1 MLPGDKYAR
10 TLIVALLVSASAAAA
25 QTPTVPDAA
34 AAASGRFMFRVY
46 CATCHGVEAR
56 GDGDLAS
63 ELKVKP
69 ANLTEIAKRNGGQFP
84 FDQVV
89 QIIDGRRKVKGHGG
103 GDMPVW
109 GDAFQ
114 VTEAGHTEEE
124 VQKRI
129 RGLAHF
135 LWSIQPK

>member
-1 MLPGDKYAR
+1 ML
-10 TLIVALLVSASAAAA
+10 LVALLASASATAA
-25 QTPTVPDAA
+25 QTPSAPDP
-34 AAASGRFMFRVY
+34 AAASGGRFMFRVY
-46 CATCHGVEAR
+46 CTTCHGAEAR

-63 ELKVKP
+63 QLKVKP
-69 ANLTEIAKRNGGQFP
+69 ANLTEIAKRNGGEFP
-84 FDQVV
+84 FDLVV

-109 GDAFQ
+109 GDAFH

-129 RGLAHF
+129 NSLAHF
-135 LWSIQPK
+135 LWSIQIK

>member
-1 MLPGDKYAR
+1 MQPR
-10 TLIVALLVSASAAAA
+10 NIPVRILIVALLASASAAAA
-25 QTPTVPDAA
+25 QTPAAPDT
-34 AAASGRFMFRVY
+34 AAASGGRVMFRVY

-56 GDGDLAS
+56 GDGELAS
-63 ELKVKP
+63 ELKVRP
-69 ANLTEIAKRNGGQFP
+69 ANLTEIAKRNGGEFP
-84 FDQVV
+84 FDLVV

-124 VQKRI
+124 AQKRI

-135 LWSIQPK
+135 LWSIQTK